1 MVYNATCQH
10 WEDLRGP
17 ANRHLPG
24 TTACCCPVTRG
35 GGGPVQT
42 ATEHDK
48 FTPHSAGS
56 HTATRLPDTTTAV
69 RFRRVTEGE
78 NAQPFEKA
86 IKVPLPFLTVCLREA
101 RFPCCTSPKTTYH
114 TQKRMLEWH
123 ENPAVSSVT
132 FIKIECHS
140 YRWNFFWFGFHKS
153 MLFM

>member
-1 MVYNATCQH
+1 MQRVSTGKTCVAPRTGIS
-10 WEDLRGP
+10 RGP
-17 ANRHLPG
+17 LLAAVRSRAG
-24 TTACCCPVTRG
+24 G

-86 IKVPLPFLTVCLREA
+86 IKVPLPFLTACLREA
-101 RFPCCTSPKTTYH
+101 RFPSCTSPKTTYH
-114 TQKRMLEWH
+114 TQKRMLE
-123 ENPAVSSVT
+123 
-132 FIKIECHS
+132 
-140 YRWNFFWFGFHKS
+140 
-153 MLFM
+153 